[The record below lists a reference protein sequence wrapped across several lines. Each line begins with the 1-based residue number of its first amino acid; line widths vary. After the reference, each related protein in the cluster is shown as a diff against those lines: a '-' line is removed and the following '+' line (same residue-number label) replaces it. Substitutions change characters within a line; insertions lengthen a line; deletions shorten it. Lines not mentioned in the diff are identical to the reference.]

1 MHLNKFIDPQI
12 NGAVLPILHLNGY
25 KISGPTVFGRMSDE
39 KLLNLFN
46 GYGYEPFIVDGWNDI
61 ENVYEKCMKHWKIV
75 IKNKG
80 NSK

>member
-1 MHLNKFIDPQI
+1 M
-12 NGAVLPILHLNGY
+12 PILHLNGY

-61 ENVYEKCMKHWKIV
+61 ENVYEKMYEPDEGADGEEDHPEV
-75 IKNKG
+75 VERVRLEG
-80 NSK
+80 HV